1 VRLAAVFASIALLCG
16 ASASSAEPRSAS
28 ERAFRRAVAHELDR
42 LHALNW
48 RLRKAVARHCC
59 SAPTPALAAIAACE
73 SGGRP
78 GALSA
83 GGAFRGKY
91 QFAWGTWRAM
101 GGRGDPAAAPEPEQ
115 DYRAWLLYQ
124 LRGAQ
129 PWPVCGRGW

>member
-48 RLRKAVARHCC
+48 RLRKAIARGVPW
-59 SAPTPALAAIAACE
+59 APIPHLAVIASCE
-73 SGGRP
+73 SGANPRAISPGGRYR
-78 GALSA
+78 GAW
-83 GGAFRGKY
+83 
-91 QFAWGTWRAM
+91 QFDASTWRGV
-101 GGRGDPAAAPEPEQ
+101 GGVGDPAAAPFPEQ
-115 DYRAWLLYQ
+115 AYRAWRLYL